1 MTQKFHEPF
10 SPAILETEVTKRF
23 IKIVNDVSD
32 DVLSSEEKSK
42 RWDWSGKLV
51 GKVSKE
57 VLIPLT
63 SAEDKAYLLKTVKQ
77 GCLDYLNHMLDKR
90 RNNPWTQMNS
100 ANWNK
105 KPTLDNI
112 HLDHSWVVSQ
122 YAGEF
127 NPFHHHNGD
136 FSGGIYLKVPEGMND
151 EWEEDLQ
158 DHYPAKG
165 LIEFA
170 YGETQSFRC
179 DNLKFKP
186 EVGKF
191 LVFPA
196 WLKHLVYPFSVEGE
210 RRMMSFNATVVGQGE
225 APTKSYK

>member
-1 MTQKFHEPF
+1 MMMMMTPKFHEPF
-10 SPAILETEVTKRF
+10 SPTILETTVTQRF
-23 IKIVNDVSD
+23 VNIVNNVSD

-42 RWDWSGKLV
+42 KWDWSHHLV

-57 VLIPLT
+57 ILIPIT
-63 SAEDKAYLLKTVKQ
+63 SKEEMEYLLKTVKQ
-77 GCLDYLNHMLDKR
+77 GCLDYLNYMIKKN
-90 RNNPWTQMNS
+90 RNNPWTKMSNG
-100 ANWNK
+100 K
-105 KPTLDNI
+105 KPTLNNI

-151 EWEEDLQ
+151 EWAEDLQ

-170 YGETQSFRC
+170 YGEPQSFRC

-210 RRMMSFNATVVGQGE
+210 RRMMSFNATVVN
-225 APTKSYK
+225 K

>member
-23 IKIVNDVSD
+23 VKIVNDVSD

-42 RWDWSGKLV
+42 KWDWSNQLV

-77 GCLDYLNHMLDKR
+77 GCLDYLIHMIQKG
-90 RNNPWTQMNS
+90 RNNPWTRMDS

-105 KPTLDNI
+105 KPTLANI

-151 EWEEDLQ
+151 EWAVDLQ

-170 YGETQSFRC
+170 YGEPQSFRC

-210 RRMMSFNATVVGQGE
+210 RRMMSFNATVIN
-225 APTKSYK
+225 K